1 MLQSNDE
8 WKDAKSR
15 PRNRSGTRAWGQAAW
30 EQTEDLFEPM
40 SRVDLIAKKLLEKT
54 LATRLSRAYYSLSGR
69 LQTQFIV
76 WKATTLRVPSRG
88 KHALML

>member
-1 MLQSNDE
+1 VLQSNDE

-40 SRVDLIAKKLLEKT
+40 SRVDLIAFGENI
-54 LATRLSRAYYSLSGR
+54 GD
-69 LQTQFIV
+69 
-76 WKATTLRVPSRG
+76 
-88 KHALML
+88 